1 MLWNKCCS
9 ASSDIRKWNLGHHS
23 ISMRYKKLRSLCNL
37 QNVYRLD
44 KEQEEGEDTGLGK
57 VGLEMCREIPVG
69 YWDAAAIPV
78 QWEVQETSSWLRSSG
93 WGGAVAV
100 KGLRQPARA
109 GQQKY
114 TTSIFTGCLPWRS
127 PWQQQGLHNLQSTQH
142 RGRGGQTGR
151 PEVLRLRRCCF
162 SIKVDS

>member
-1 MLWNKCCS
+1 
-9 ASSDIRKWNLGHHS
+9 
-23 ISMRYKKLRSLCNL
+23 MRYKKLRSLCNL
-37 QNVYRLD
+37 QNLYRLH

-69 YWDAAAIPV
+69 CWDAAAIPV

-93 WGGAVAV
+93 WGGAVVV

-127 PWQQQGLHNLQSTQH
+127 PWQQQGLHIYKVHSTEDGVDRQEDQKCWDWE
-142 RGRGGQTGR
+142 GA
-151 PEVLRLRRCCF
+151 VSLLRWIPK
-162 SIKVDS
+162 SIDEKQI